1 MSFYFRKVFR
11 LYLDNPVVR
20 YSLCKRQLLHWEL
33 WYFVI
38 HIFFVFN
45 YLNDLC
51 DSNLQTDRQKI
62 IIMHQFVFFSM
73 TIKKKKKIQE
83 RKETK
88 KMIIIIPEYYWLHI
102 VLCWFLTINFL
113 QCFKNRG
120 AKINTTSLNLH
131 LFDSGQ
137 LSISKQMIIFN
148 VTYLPTIRAP
158 L

>member
-45 YLNDLC
+45 YLNDYLC

-73 TIKKKKKIQE
+73 TIKKKKKIT
-83 RKETK
+83 RKKWKRK

-131 LFDSGQ
+131 LWFIWLWSV
-137 LSISKQMIIFN
+137 IN
-148 VTYLPTIRAP
+148 R
-158 L
+158 